1 MSHKQRPIRQRRRK
15 QRPPRRMTWWIA
27 GAGLLL
33 FASVAV
39 LLRPWSGRD
48 EPRDSAPASGTPG
61 LVDEPQDSTPA
72 PGTPR
77 LMVDQTTVDEGYVRF
92 NDPVRTAFRLTN
104 AGDAPLRI
112 LDTPQV
118 QLVQGC

>member
-1 MSHKQRPIRQRRRK
+1 MSHKQRQIRQRRRK
-15 QRPPRRMTWWIA
+15 QRPTRRMTWWIA
-27 GAGLLL
+27 GAALLL
-33 FASVAV
+33 IASVAV

-48 EPRDSAPASGTPG
+48 EPSDSGAAS
-61 LVDEPQDSTPA
+61 
-72 PGTPR
+72 GTPR